1 MPVPISTAA
10 SGPDQAAHFRYLV
23 CLLIFLCYF
32 LVYFHR
38 LCPAVIALGM
48 QQTFSVGGT
57 LLGLLGSAYFYSYAA
72 MQIPVGLLA
81 DSWRAR
87 KTVAASFIVAAA
99 GSVLMGLAPNLS
111 LAMTG
116 RVLVCLGVSTLF
128 VCNYKLLAERFEPN
142 KFIIVG
148 GLFQAVGGI
157 GALSAGAPL
166 ALASDGIGWRATL
179 TLIGGGLSGHG
190 SPGLG
195 VRA

>member
-1 MPVPISTAA
+1 M
-10 SGPDQAAHFRYLV
+10 
-23 CLLIFLCYF
+23 
-32 LVYFHR
+32 
-38 LCPAVIALGM
+38 
-48 QQTFSVGGT
+48 GGT

-116 RVLVCLGVSTLF
+116 RVLVGLGVSTLF

-179 TLIGGGLSGHG
+179 TLIGGASLVMALLVWVFVRNRPEGKGWPPIARVPAGSGT
-190 SPGLG
+190 SQDQSARIGLG
-195 VRA
+195 EGMRQVLSATAASLPFGIAH